1 MTLAMEAD
9 PPTNAV
15 LRADGPGGPGR
26 MQIDVAASDGVGCD
40 VLHLGIASQGERGEA
55 PCGAGPTLTAQI
67 ASGPRRVS

>member
-1 MTLAMEAD
+1 
-9 PPTNAV
+9 
-15 LRADGPGGPGR
+15 